1 VPAKNAL
8 DTAGVHIDDA
18 DLALPLSGDTELGQ
32 QEATSIHHRL
42 TTFGNHVPKELPEQ
56 HYQLL
61 DRRIGSTGPTADW
74 ARVTHRRHWRR
85 AGLTSAAQRRY
96 REKCS
101 RICEAA

>member
-32 QEATSIHHRL
+32 QEATSIHHHL
-42 TTFGNHVPKELPEQ
+42 TTFGNHLPKELPEQ

-61 DRRIGSTGPTADW
+61 DRRIGSTGPSVCRPCHAMLSDDVTAVET
-74 ARVTHRRHWRR
+74 ARH
-85 AGLTSAAQRRY
+85 AF
-96 REKCS
+96 
-101 RICEAA
+101 